1 MPIRDEA
8 ILLWQKR
15 KEEIKKEAVEELR
28 RILGDQ
34 VSFQILD
41 NDSPLLN
48 LPDEDSIYVYVIDG
62 DTNFLVEVAYNPR
75 DKETYYH
82 LIARCSECK
91 EVFAC
96 DDYEGVVEFNDLETF
111 GRALEVLSEARPV
124 CSRCYNHA

>member
-62 DTNFLVEVAYNPR
+62 DTNFLVEAVYNPR
-75 DKETYYH
+75 DKKTYYH

-96 DDYEGVVEFNDLETF
+96 DDYEGVVGFNDLEMF